1 MKADNR
7 HIATATLVG
16 AAAGFFLSYPYQ
28 HTFWGGL
35 STSAFSAALV
45 GGLADW
51 YAVTALFRK
60 PLQIPYRTAIIPK
73 NRERILKAIIT
84 MVEEE
89 LLTVNNIKETLGQV
103 GLAKLIMHYAGQAEA
118 RQQLHSLVSDLVLMA
133 GGAIDAGK
141 AADRLDLL
149 LQENADKIK
158 FSPLAGQALEWS
170 LASGF
175 VEELIDFTIAE
186 IKHMTGEKY
195 MADII
200 ATMYSGALRDYAAR
214 QNQRKLAG
222 WILENLL
229 SLNPATV
236 AGLIQEQVAEFLE
249 GMHSYDH
256 PLRQRLRSWLVELA
270 GNLQTDALFSQ
281 QAEQKLR
288 PLAVKLAKRLGE
300 QQAAEPEVAAGWSKW
315 LIRQVIKLADEL
327 TDDESRQKKVDTLLI
342 DYFVEW
348 VEKNQGEIG
357 GFIANWLAGFSDDE
371 LVDYIETRVMN
382 DLQMIRINGSIVGG
396 LVGIVLFLVITA
408 VGVGP

>member
-7 HIATATLVG
+7 HIATVTLVG

-28 HTFWGGL
+28 YTFWGGL

-60 PLQIPYRTAIIPK
+60 PLQIPYHTAIIPR
-73 NRERILKAIIT
+73 NRERILKAIIV

-89 LLTVNNIKETLGQV
+89 LLTADNIRDTLREV
-103 GLAKLIMHYAGQAEA
+103 GLARMIMHYAGQAEA
-118 RQQLHSLVSDLVLMA
+118 RQQVHSLVSGLVMRA
-133 GGAIDAGK
+133 GGNIDIGK
-141 AADRLDLL
+141 AAARLDLL
-149 LQENADKIK
+149 LRENEDKIK
-158 FSPLAGQALEWS
+158 IAPLAGQALEWS

-175 VEELIDFTIAE
+175 IEELIDFAVLE
-186 IKHMTGEKY
+186 IKQMTGEKY

-200 ATMYSGALRDYAAR
+200 ATMYSSALKDYVAR

-229 SLNPATV
+229 SLNPITV
-236 AGLIQEQVAEFLE
+236 AGLIQEQVADFLE
-249 GMHSYDH
+249 GMRGHDH
-256 PLRQRLRSWLVELA
+256 PLRQRLRGWLAAFA
-270 GNLQTDALFSQ
+270 GNLQTDAVLSR

-288 PLAVKLAKRLGE
+288 PLAVRLAERLGE
-300 QQAAEPEVAAGWSKW
+300 QQATEPEIAAGLSKW
-315 LIRQVIKLADEL
+315 LVRQVIRLADEL
-327 TDDESRQKKVDTLLI
+327 TTDADRQKKVDTLLMEWL
-342 DYFVEW
+342 VEW
-348 VEKNQGEIG
+348 VNKNQGEIG
-357 GFIANWLAGFSDDE
+357 GFIAKWLAGFSDDE
-371 LVDYIETRVMN
+371 LVDYIETKVMN

-396 LVGIVLFLVITA
+396 LVGIVLFLIITA

>member
-7 HIATATLVG
+7 HIATVTLVG

-28 HTFWGGL
+28 HTFWGAL

-60 PLQIPYRTAIIPK
+60 PLQIPYRTAIIPR
-73 NRERILKAIIT
+73 NRERILKAIIV

-89 LLTVNNIKETLGQV
+89 LLTVDNIRETLREV
-103 GLAKLIMHYAGQAEA
+103 GLARMIMHYAGQVEA
-118 RQQLHSLVSDLVLMA
+118 RQQLHSLVSGLVLGA
-133 GGAIDAGK
+133 GGPIDIGK
-141 AADRLDLL
+141 AAARLDLL
-149 LQENADKIK
+149 LRENEDKVKIA
-158 FSPLAGQALEWS
+158 PLAGQALEWS

-175 VEELIDFTIAE
+175 IEELIDFTISE
-186 IKHMTGEKY
+186 IKQMTGEKY
-195 MADII
+195 MTDII
-200 ATMYSGALRDYAAR
+200 ATMYSSALKDYVAR

-229 SLNPATV
+229 SLNPVTV
-236 AGLIQEQVAEFLE
+236 AGLIQEQMAEFLE
-249 GMHSYDH
+249 GMHSHDH
-256 PLRQRLRSWLVELA
+256 PLRQRLRGWLVELA
-270 GNLQTDALFSQ
+270 GNLQTDAVLSR

-288 PLAVKLAKRLGE
+288 PLAVKLAARLGE
-300 QQAAEPEVAAGWSKW
+300 KQAAEPEIAAGWSKW

-327 TDDESRQKKVDTLLI
+327 TDDGDRQNKVDTLLI
-342 DYFVEW
+342 DCLVAW
-348 VEKNQGEIG
+348 VNKNQGEIG
-357 GFIANWLAGFSDDE
+357 GFIAKWLDGFSDAE
-371 LVDYIETRVMN
+371 LVEYIETKVMN

-396 LVGIVLFLVITA
+396 LVGIVLFLIITA